1 MTTRELDLAGVTDPE
16 ARAAYLAVSRIL
28 RGKAKARGAPPSVR
42 YVFPAAK
49 RPFFETLFTVIT
61 WVDDIVDHRDHSIA
75 VRNLRLDEFL
85 ATFHRGVAG
94 DLPARGDAES
104 DDEEQDAI
112 VVRAF
117 LDLADRFG
125 LVVDDLPRFVEGQR
139 RVLTVTEYATEED
152 LREFVEA
159 VTLPPAVWGNAI
171 LEATGPGADQYVR
184 FATTAFQKID
194 FIWDLREDLDQG
206 VLYLSLEH
214 LAKFGLTRAD
224 LEEQLTRGHLS
235 PALRE
240 LIAYEVAD
248 AQENFERA
256 QGWVDVVHPSCR
268 DYVRWEFAA
277 NRGKL
282 AELASGNYEHL
293 TTGATATP
301 AVKLRAAAQMYRDIG
316 KGIRADAREWL
327 QRRKAWHR

>member
-1 MTTRELDLAGVTDPE
+1 MTTRELDLAGITDPA
-16 ARAAYLAVSRIL
+16 ARGAYQTVSRIL

-42 YVFPAAK
+42 YIFPVAK

-61 WVDDIVDHRDHSIA
+61 WVDDIVDHRDHSHA

-94 DLPARGDAES
+94 ELPTRGELGS
-104 DDEEQDAI
+104 DDEETDAL

-117 LDLADRFG
+117 LDLADRFD
-125 LVVDDLPRFVEGQR
+125 LTADDLPRFVEGQR

-152 LREFVEA
+152 VRAFVDT
-159 VTLPPAVWGNAI
+159 VTLIPAVWGNAI
-171 LEATGPGADQYVR
+171 LEATGPGADQYCR

-194 FIWDLREDLDQG
+194 FLWDLREDLDQG

-214 LAKFGLTRAD
+214 LAKFGLTRD
-224 LEEQLTRGHLS
+224 ELTDQLTRGHLS

-240 LIAYEVAD
+240 LVAFEVARAED
-248 AQENFERA
+248 NFEKA
-256 QGWVDVVHPSCR
+256 QGWVDVVHPTCR

-282 AELASGNYEHL
+282 AELAGGNYEHL
-293 TTGATATP
+293 ITGSAATP
-301 AVKLRAAAQMYRDIG
+301 VVKLRAAALMYRDIG
-316 KGIRADAREWL
+316 KGMRADAREWF
-327 QRRKAWHR
+327 QRRRTW